1 MSQEN
6 VERRRASW
14 PLLLGVSSAFALVAL
29 LGANW
34 YHVYYPA
41 TEDSLTAS
49 GWRSLHGADVSL
61 ALLASFAGL
70 AMLVGGR
77 EALIAAL
84 LAAVAA
90 VVIVAYHI
98 IDPPGNPEFL
108 DVSLEIGIWL
118 SLVAALGLAAGAA
131 VALRS
136 DHVTRP

>member
-1 MSQEN
+1 M
-6 VERRRASW
+6 ERRRASW
-14 PLLLGVSSAFALVAL
+14 PLLLGVASAFALVAL

-34 YHVYYPA
+34 YHVDYPV
-41 TEDSLTAS
+41 TDDSLTAS
-49 GWRSLHGADVSL
+49 GWLSLHGADVSL

-70 AMLVGGR
+70 AMLIGGR

-98 IDPPGNPEFL
+98 IDPPGDSEFL

-118 SLVAALGLAAGAA
+118 SLVAALGLAAAA
-131 VALRS
+131 VALGS
-136 DHVTRP
+136 GQWITRPRTSR